1 MLDIII
7 VRYPEDCI
15 HKAIKGVPAEVENAI
30 CQHFKVLECPASW
43 GMFCLSTGGELK
55 EKCEQLLHLTE
66 KHLQLKGLFQPLC
79 VQ

>member
-30 CQHFKVLECPASW
+30 CQHFKVLNVQPH
-43 GMFCLSTGGELK
+43 GGCFVL
-55 EKCEQLLHLTE
+55 
-66 KHLQLKGLFQPLC
+66 
-79 VQ
+79 VQAPN